1 MLSPTTFTWLSGHP
15 EHQLVPWR
23 GRRGVGAEEM
33 RIRRPLL
40 CQKSLILEL
49 MFYVCKTFWRLGCCW
64 YPAAVHEFMG
74 TSIEFEIALNTTRMG
89 RNAWI
94 NSSCPELRRLNAL
107 HHALQ
112 NTANQNKGKLL
123 YSFIGVPPHLILQ
136 WVCTSLIA
144 LAYFSLA
151 WYKIVKGEYVYQENT
166 NDKRDVPCIHN

>member
-23 GRRGVGAEEM
+23 GRGRGDEDKEAPSLPEKLDTRANVLRLQDILTFG
-33 RIRRPLL
+33 LL
-40 CQKSLILEL
+40 LVPSSCAWIHGNFSRVWNCVKHN
-49 MFYVCKTFWRLGCCW
+49 K
-64 YPAAVHEFMG
+64 
-74 TSIEFEIALNTTRMG
+74 NG